1 MKPFDLINSLSNK
14 SRHILSEEPL
24 AEKEYNAFLTNRQ
37 LSQYYDTVMHSNLM
51 NMHYDLDKKMQYD
64 FYFYAVPKKNRYS
77 EKWSSPAVKSEDLIN
92 ITRAYDYSKKRA
104 TEIYD
109 LLKPEQIKEINAQ
122 FEKGYHI

>member
-24 AEKEYNAFLTNRQ
+24 AENEYNAFLTNRQ

-51 NMHYDLDKKMQYD
+51 NMHYDLDKRMQYD

-77 EKWSSPAVKSEDLIN
+77 EKWSSPSAKTEDIIN
-92 ITRAYDYSKKRA
+92 ISKAYDYSKKRA
-104 TEIYD
+104 MEIHD
-109 LLKPEQIKEINAQ
+109 LLSPEQILEINNH
-122 FEKGYHI
+122 FEKGCHT